1 MAAHV
6 SSYSPHVSGRGNHP
20 HHTPRRTQ
28 GRGGSAA
35 HGGITLF
42 GLVLLVAFTL
52 PRSETPTSAGSAN
65 ASLTN
70 IAIDQSPI
78 PFSVQAQ
85 GLTER
90 EVPLF
95 NAPGAAAPSRH
106 LPSGAAVEIGGQLR
120 VASGLGLHAL
130 NWVRVADTEGSHYGF
145 VAADAVRITAGEPAL
160 LDSSDLRPERW
171 SRPQEAASYIGG
183 KQLVAPEGGTSSV
196 TSLSATGHAAAP
208 AIAWMPQ
215 SVRRWWA
222 DITRISQRH
231 HVDPELVAILILVES
246 GGDPEARSSA
256 GATGLMQLMP
266 ATAIEVAQ
274 QLGMRDF
281 GLDRLTDPVTNIE
294 LGTAYISQQ
303 LARFGQAAD
312 PDWQTSVELAAAAY
326 NGGPGTVLAMRAG
339 TRRLPAETSRYVDWV
354 GGMWRDRRLS
364 ESATFGRWW
373 AAGGQR
379 LVLAADHR
387 VALNR

>member
-6 SSYSPHVSGRGNHP
+6 STYAPRGSGRGNHP
-20 HHTPRRTQ
+20 HSTPHRTQ
-28 GRGGSAA
+28 GQSGSAA
-35 HGGITLF
+35 YGGIALL
-42 GLVLLVAFTL
+42 GLVLLVAVTL
-52 PRSETPTSAGSAN
+52 PRSETSTSAGSAN
-65 ASLTN
+65 TTYSN
-70 IAIDQSPI
+70 IAMEQSPI

-95 NAPGAAAPSRH
+95 DAPGAAAPSRL

-130 NWVRVADTEGSHYGF
+130 NWVRVADTEGSRYGF

-171 SRPQEAASYIGG
+171 SRPKEAASYSGG
-183 KQLVAPEGGTSSV
+183 EQLFAPDGEASDV
-196 TSLSATGHAAAP
+196 TSMSAIGHAAASS
-208 AIAWMPQ
+208 IAWMPQ
-215 SVRRWWA
+215 SVRRWWT
-222 DITRISQRH
+222 DITPIAQRH

-266 ATAIEVAQ
+266 ATATEVAQ
-274 QLGMRDF
+274 QLGMKDF
-281 GLDRLTDPVTNIE
+281 RLDRLTDPVTNIE

-326 NGGPGTVLAMRAG
+326 NGGPGTVLATRAG

-379 LVLAADHR
+379 LVQAADHR
-387 VALNR
+387 VALFR